1 MEKFFTVA
9 ALHEN
14 RDCAWFT
21 QEGMEGVERKNPNR
35 PVSLMTL
42 AARQAVD
49 GAELRGLCYTRFSAD
64 ITLECDDLP
73 EKGTVIGNN
82 ALQLGILAEG
92 KRCWPE
98 CFLLQNELPC
108 PLIDGVRYAWVEV
121 PGRLCRGD
129 DLMIIT
135 TKKDLP
141 IIKE

>member
-1 MEKFFTVA
+1 MEITFRVA
-9 ALHEN
+9 ALQES
-14 RDCAWFT
+14 RDCACFT
-21 QEGMEGVERKNPNR
+21 TAGMEGVERKSPNR

-49 GAELRGLCYTRFSAD
+49 GAELRGLCYARFSAD

-73 EKGTVIGNN
+73 EKGTVIGND

-98 CFLLQNELPC
+98 CLLLQNKLPC

-121 PGRLCRGD
+121 PGRLCLGD
-129 DLMIIT
+129 DLRVFST
-135 TKKDLP
+135 ENDPP
-141 IIKE
+141 IFEE